1 MEVVI
6 VKNKLD
12 IKTAVADYAIML
24 AGAAV
29 YATSV
34 VVFTAPNDIAPG
46 GLTGVATM
54 LNHMF
59 GLPIGTM
66 VLVMNI
72 PLFIWGAVENGI
84 SFLTKTIAGTV
95 FASILID
102 VFTPIMTAYTGDRIL
117 VAIFG
122 GILNGVGLEMIF
134 MRGGSTGGTDIVALN
149 LHKHFPYFSTGNLIF
164 AADALVAS
172 AAVRPLPLTSKLI
185 TAVSGATAMLALA
198 LTLMLGVSGC
208 AAMAFVLPISSR
220 QTVSR
225 AQSIC
230 LILVIFSNLLMLI

>member
-102 VFTPIMTAYTGDRIL
+102 VFTPIIDCLYR
-117 VAIFG
+117 
-122 GILNGVGLEMIF
+122 
-134 MRGGSTGGTDIVALN
+134 
-149 LHKHFPYFSTGNLIF
+149 
-164 AADALVAS
+164 
-172 AAVRPLPLTSKLI
+172 
-185 TAVSGATAMLALA
+185 ATEFWLRYLAEYL
-198 LTLMLGVSGC
+198 
-208 AAMAFVLPISSR
+208 
-220 QTVSR
+220 TVSD
-225 AQSIC
+225 
-230 LILVIFSNLLMLI
+230 LK

>member
-1 MEVVI
+1 MYSENGTVADYHSATGLESLFGYLYLKNEKERI
-6 VKNKLD
+6 SELFDIILHISLNGSGNCENKLD

-84 SFLTKTIAGTV
+84 SFLTKTNSRHGIRFNTYRC
-95 FASILID
+95 I
-102 VFTPIMTAYTGDRIL
+102 YTDYDCLYGRQN
-117 VAIFG
+117 FG
-122 GILNGVGLEMIF
+122 C
-134 MRGGSTGGTDIVALN
+134 DIWRN
-149 LHKHFPYFSTGNLIF
+149 T
-164 AADALVAS
+164 
-172 AAVRPLPLTSKLI
+172 
-185 TAVSGATAMLALA
+185 
-198 LTLMLGVSGC
+198 
-208 AAMAFVLPISSR
+208 
-220 QTVSR
+220 
-225 AQSIC
+225 
-230 LILVIFSNLLMLI
+230 

>member
-102 VFTPIMTAYTGDRIL
+102 VFTPIMTAYTGD
-117 VAIFG
+117 
-122 GILNGVGLEMIF
+122 
-134 MRGGSTGGTDIVALN
+134 
-149 LHKHFPYFSTGNLIF
+149 
-164 AADALVAS
+164 
-172 AAVRPLPLTSKLI
+172 
-185 TAVSGATAMLALA
+185 
-198 LTLMLGVSGC
+198 
-208 AAMAFVLPISSR
+208 
-220 QTVSR
+220 
-225 AQSIC
+225 
-230 LILVIFSNLLMLI
+230 

>member
-1 MEVVI
+1 M
-6 VKNKLD
+6 KNKLD

-72 PLFIWGAVENGI
+72 PLFIWKRHFISYKNNSRHGI
-84 SFLTKTIAGTV
+84 RFNTYRCI
-95 FASILID
+95 
-102 VFTPIMTAYTGDRIL
+102 YTDYDCLYGRQN
-117 VAIFG
+117 FG
-122 GILNGVGLEMIF
+122 C
-134 MRGGSTGGTDIVALN
+134 DIWRN
-149 LHKHFPYFSTGNLIF
+149 T
-164 AADALVAS
+164 
-172 AAVRPLPLTSKLI
+172 
-185 TAVSGATAMLALA
+185 
-198 LTLMLGVSGC
+198 
-208 AAMAFVLPISSR
+208 
-220 QTVSR
+220 
-225 AQSIC
+225 
-230 LILVIFSNLLMLI
+230 

>member
-1 MEVVI
+1 M
-6 VKNKLD
+6 KNKLD

-72 PLFIWGAVENGI
+72 PLFIWALLKTAFH
-84 SFLTKTIAGTV
+84 FLQK
-95 FASILID
+95 
-102 VFTPIMTAYTGDRIL
+102 
-117 VAIFG
+117 
-122 GILNGVGLEMIF
+122 
-134 MRGGSTGGTDIVALN
+134 
-149 LHKHFPYFSTGNLIF
+149 
-164 AADALVAS
+164 
-172 AAVRPLPLTSKLI
+172 
-185 TAVSGATAMLALA
+185 
-198 LTLMLGVSGC
+198 
-208 AAMAFVLPISSR
+208 
-220 QTVSR
+220 Q
-225 AQSIC
+225 
-230 LILVIFSNLLMLI
+230 